1 MALLQYTI
9 VVCFTILNLVVI
21 IDGLWYEEHGTHNG
35 IQKWLCKKT
44 EQLFVRFCLENPNRH
59 LCLKLQ
65 WILKLGR
72 CTPACRMSTAYE
84 ESEQMCR
91 TDCDEG
97 DVVPGLCGRHEKCC
111 LADTGMDEC
120 PTSDEGVTCESADK
134 CTGSGVTVDSG
145 FACSTGEGQV
155 CCRRVCPFDLADY
168 NCEQP
173 KCSDSYFQVQA
184 PCPNAGDLC
193 CELGLGKR

>member
-1 MALLQYTI
+1 
-9 VVCFTILNLVVI
+9 
-21 IDGLWYEEHGTHNG
+21 
-35 IQKWLCKKT
+35 
-44 EQLFVRFCLENPNRH
+44 
-59 LCLKLQ
+59 
-65 WILKLGR
+65 
-72 CTPACRMSTAYE
+72 MSTASE

-120 PTSDEGVTCESADK
+120 PTSDEGVTCESADN

-155 CCRRVCPFDLADY
+155 CCRRECP
-168 NCEQP
+168 E
-173 KCSDSYFQVQA
+173 SDSGVSCET
-184 PCPNAGDLC
+184 PGECVAG
-193 CELGLGKR
+193 